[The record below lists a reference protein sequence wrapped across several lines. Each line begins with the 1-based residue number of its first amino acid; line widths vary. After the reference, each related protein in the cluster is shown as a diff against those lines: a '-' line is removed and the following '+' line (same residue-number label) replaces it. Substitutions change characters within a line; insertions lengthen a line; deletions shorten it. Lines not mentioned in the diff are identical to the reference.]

1 MHYMPD
7 TEDEDSAAEKF
18 WPEGYKQVIRE
29 EVRRAIAT
37 QLNRKKR
44 FRRVYRQGYSER
56 FSSYEEFL
64 DKVADMVA
72 IGAENGADDAFDEV
86 VDSLMEEEALPE
98 LRRYTGYFWPNALP
112 RDVRKDLHRVIIDEY
127 SQDDVYRFA
136 YSVGYKNDFSTFD
149 EYIDRVAE
157 LVESGAMNGAND
169 ALEGIYRS
177 FMELNRLTPVRRYP
191 RRLKMW

>member
-1 MHYMPD
+1 MHFMPD

-29 EVRRAIAT
+29 DVRRAVAT
-37 QLNRKKR
+37 QLGRKRR

-64 DKVADMVA
+64 DRVADMVA

-98 LRRYTGYFWPNALP
+98 LRRYTGYLWPNALP
-112 RDVRKDLHRVIIDEY
+112 RGVREELHCVIVDEY

-136 YSVGYKNDFSTFD
+136 YSVGYKNDFTTLD
-149 EYIDRVAE
+149 DYIDRIAE
-157 LVESGAMNGAND
+157 LVENGTLNGAND